1 MLEFIDPFGD
11 WHDIGNLNKNVV
23 NNICNEETISLT
35 SEDLVGNEDNLRLR

>member
-11 WHDIGNLNKNVV
+11 WQGIGNLNKNVV